1 MVESL
6 STYGVVLAAM
16 GLTTNMDVKSSN
28 ILSFINSTATPILLG
43 LFGIFLLKSSISA
56 WLKWSSPEVEQET
69 TSCTREVDEKPRHP

>member
-16 GLTTNMDVKSSN
+16 GLNTNMDAKSSN

-43 LFGIFLLKSSISA
+43 LFGIFLKSFISA

-69 TSCTREVDEKPRHP
+69 TSCTQEVDEEPQHP